1 MIQDIIPP
9 VPTKHRR
16 VLMGAP
22 ATARWLSL
30 TGTVMAALKFGIL
43 EAAMKATRHA
53 GTKNAE
59 LRKERPKPSRPSSPR
74 RTAEA
79 YYEGMQH
86 APPADRLAELMEYL
100 SERLEL
106 EAENNKAK

>member
-1 MIQDIIPP
+1 MLAQ
-9 VPTKHRR
+9 RM
-16 VLMGAP
+16 LN
-22 ATARWLSL
+22 S
-30 TGTVMAALKFGIL
+30 
-43 EAAMKATRHA
+43 E
-53 GTKNAE
+53 KNAQSQAVRVRLGE
-59 LRKERPKPSRPSSPR
+59 LLR
-74 RTAEA
+74 A